1 MKILYFTATGN
12 SLYAARQIG
21 GEQLSIPQI
30 IKEGN
35 YEVKDDAVGIVFPV
49 YCGNIPKMVRRFLAK
64 ATIRTDYLFFI
75 CTYGMDETVV
85 RAHVL
90 EETEKAGL
98 HADYVAVIRMVD
110 NYLPGFA
117 MEDQIRTASEKDID
131 GQIRQIKKNIAER
144 KKEKI
149 SVSLKQKAAMAVI
162 GRTMEKPI
170 LADTAAQK
178 YEVNASCTGCGI
190 CTKVCPAGNI
200 HLREFTDAGTE
211 EKKRKRPQFSDHCE
225 TCYACIQN
233 CPQNALHP
241 AWKGKVW
248 SPGEGTV

>member
-21 GEQLSIPQI
+21 GEQLSIPQL

-35 YEVKDDAVGIVFPV
+35 YEVKDDAVGIVCPV

-64 ATIRTDYLFFI
+64 ATIRT
-75 CTYGMDETVV
+75 
-85 RAHVL
+85 
-90 EETEKAGL
+90 
-98 HADYVAVIRMVD
+98 
-110 NYLPGFA
+110 
-117 MEDQIRTASEKDID
+117 ASEKDID
-131 GQIRQIKKNIAER
+131 GQIRRIKKNIAER

-178 YEVNASCTGCGI
+178 YPELSAECDPS
-190 CTKVCPAGNI
+190 AG
-200 HLREFTDAGTE
+200 
-211 EKKRKRPQFSDHCE
+211 
-225 TCYACIQN
+225 
-233 CPQNALHP
+233 
-241 AWKGKVW
+241 
-248 SPGEGTV
+248 